1 MTEDCKSIILL
12 SNGPSANSKEN
23 SLSIFS
29 NSIPPN
35 YLAKH
40 KRLQV
45 AVHSLGINLDLV
57 NDSTLSPASKRMPDL
72 FQITRENWAS
82 CVGSYDNIKELAIS
96 MFETKCAL
104 KLYADKNMHY
114 TPESLYHHFSTQ
126 TINHYSDNSKPNN
139 PMPVKFHQE
148 SGYISFGQFSYDG
161 KEQNPP
167 RDSRT
172 YLLFSKRLKDCL
184 DISLEDDSQCSNEFK
199 ERKDLVDLVDLYC
212 DDSGEYVFTPDW
224 DEYTIDGET
233 YYRLYNARLYKKR
246 RFYPFTSKKKN
257 FHTANPT
264 LLRII
269 YANIEYAI
277 CGGSYD

>member
-1 MTEDCKSIILL
+1 
-12 SNGPSANSKEN
+12 
-23 SLSIFS
+23 
-29 NSIPPN
+29 
-35 YLAKH
+35 
-40 KRLQV
+40 
-45 AVHSLGINLDLV
+45 
-57 NDSTLSPASKRMPDL
+57 MPDL

-269 YANIEYAI
+269 SPNIEYAV
-277 CGGSYD
+277 CGGSYDQCLRELTSNDFGKYTNLEFENLEFFDAAATTINSFEVRIVDQNNNPLILRAGETT